1 VKTRTMNKKKRAEQ
15 IGSARM
21 AVAVSACLVFAAS
34 GKVVADVFIVPSI
47 SVAVI
52 HDDNVFVTAGPR
64 EEDTITQVSPAL
76 EAGYEGETFNAR
88 MNYGREM
95 EKYNEFDELDSNSM
109 REYLDLMMD
118 YAVSPRLS
126 LSLVGDYIESRVPAD
141 LNPVIGLGA
150 GRTQGQRS
158 SVTAGFEYRLT
169 ETLTGVMDYT
179 DAREELSDGIGN
191 EIHTVDASFEHDIN
205 ARNQLIYGFRYSEY
219 EFDNGFTQEVKVPRV
234 GLLHALNDRTS
245 IRLEA
250 GPLKAGDEKEVYFN
264 ALLTRTHDRGNFT
277 VGINRDVNTVIGEA
291 GIVEADSFNVGL
303 LHRLGD
309 DLQISASAGYGKV
322 TRSDRELD
330 EADVIRAA
338 VEARYSVNNAV
349 ILFATYNYSKQ
360 EAPRIAGQSFEIPRH
375 EVSVGVTFRIPHRSS
390 QNR

>member
-1 VKTRTMNKKKRAEQ
+1 MKIRTMNKKTRAQ
-15 IGSARM
+15 QVTSART
-21 AVAVSACLVFAAS
+21 AVAVAGCLVLAAS

-47 SVAVI
+47 SVAAI

-64 EEDTITQVSPAL
+64 EDDTITQVTPAL
-76 EAGYEGETFNAR
+76 EAGYEGQIFNAR

-109 REYLDLMMD
+109 REYLDVMMD
-118 YAVSPRLS
+118 YAASPRLS
-126 LSLVGDYIESRVPAD
+126 LSLVGDYLESRVPAD
-141 LNPVIGLGA
+141 LNPVIGLGV
-150 GRTQGQRS
+150 GRTEGQRS
-158 SVTAGFEYRLT
+158 SVTAGFEYRFT
-169 ETLTGVMDYT
+169 ERVTGVVAYT

-205 ARNQLIYGFRYSEY
+205 ARNQLLYGYRYSEY
-219 EFDNGFTQEVKVPRV
+219 EFDNGFTQEVKIPRI

-250 GPLKAGDEKEVYFN
+250 GPLKAGDENELYFN

-277 VGINRDVNTVIGEA
+277 IGINRDVNTVIGEA
-291 GIVEADSFNVGL
+291 GIVEADSLNVGL

-309 DLQISASAGYGKV
+309 ELQISASAGYGKV
-322 TRSDRELD
+322 TRSDGELD
-330 EADVIRAA
+330 NADVIRAA
-338 VEARYSVNNAV
+338 VEARYSVNNGV
-349 ILFATYNYSKQ
+349 ILFATYSYSKQ
-360 EAPRIAGQSFEIPRH
+360 DAPRIAGQAFEIPRH